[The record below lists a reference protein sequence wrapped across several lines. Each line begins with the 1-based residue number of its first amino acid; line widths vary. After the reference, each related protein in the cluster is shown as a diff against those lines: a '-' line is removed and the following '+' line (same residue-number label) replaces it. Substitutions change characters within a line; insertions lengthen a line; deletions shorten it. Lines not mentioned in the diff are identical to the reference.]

1 MFTNKAF
8 TLIEMLVAV
17 TIFTLVVGSA
27 FGLFISAIR
36 SQVKALA
43 AQKLLD
49 ETSYTIEYMSRFLRM
64 AVKDPSGGCLTT
76 AGPGYNYENSDKD
89 GIPGGDSWAIRFIDY
104 RVKCH
109 EFYLDGGFLKER
121 RSTDSTE
128 SGFPLEGTELTSG
141 DFEISSLN
149 FNLSGQDEADDLQP
163 RVTIS
168 LTIGKKPDL
177 KPQITIQTT
186 ISQRNLD
193 L

>member
-1 MFTNKAF
+1 MVTNKAF

-17 TIFTLVVGSA
+17 TIFTLVIGSA
-27 FGLFISAIR
+27 VGLFISAIR
-36 SQVKALA
+36 SQTKALA

-104 RVKCH
+104 HGQCH
-109 EFYLDGGFLKER
+109 EFYLENGFLMEKV
-121 RSTDSTE
+121 STQ
-128 SGFPLEGTELTSG
+128 PALELTSD

-149 FNLSGQDEADDLQP
+149 FNLSGQDGADNLQP